1 MSMKNSDAIY
11 PRKKTNKPVCR
22 RRPQGL
28 LRATGAGCLF
38 HLPGNIRRMMTTRK
52 HSTPA
57 RSRRAPR
64 RQRQTP
70 APDQG
75 DARWLYGVH
84 AVLAAL
90 ANPNRRCHR
99 LLLAPDT
106 ARRLGARL
114 AGLTSPDRPLGALGA
129 LGAGGAGGE
138 ITSRAEIARFLPAG
152 AVHQGLALETEP
164 LPGADLETACRP
176 TPEGANRVVVLDG
189 VTDPQNVGA
198 IMRSA
203 AAFGV
208 RAIVLTRRHAPPV
221 TGALAKAASGALES
235 VALVRVNNLA
245 RSLDALAD
253 LGYWRLGLDVGAATA
268 LAPITCSFTEH
279 AKPFWRIRRSSV
291 SRSWVLVRV
300 FGVNRLRFAVFR

>member
-1 MSMKNSDAIY
+1 
-11 PRKKTNKPVCR
+11 
-22 RRPQGL
+22 
-28 LRATGAGCLF
+28 
-38 HLPGNIRRMMTTRK
+38 MTSRK
-52 HSTPA
+52 HSPPA

-70 APDQG
+70 PPGQG

-99 LLLAPDT
+99 LLVAPDT
-106 ARRLGARL
+106 ARRLGDRL
-114 AGLTSPDRPLGALGA
+114 AGLTSPDSSLGAE
-129 LGAGGAGGE
+129 GE
-138 ITSRAEIARFLPAG
+138 SASRGEIARFLPAG
-152 AVHQGLALETEP
+152 AVHQGLALEVEP
-164 LPGADLETACRP
+164 LPGADLKTACSP

-208 RAIVLTRRHAPPV
+208 RALVLTRRHAPPV

-245 RSLDALAD
+245 RSLDALAE
-253 LGYWRLGLDVGAATA
+253 LGYWRLGLDIAAATPLETFRPGPAVA
-268 LAPITCSFTEH
+268 LVLGAEDTGLRRLTAGRCDELVQLPIAPLVQSLNVSH
-279 AKPFWRIRRSSV
+279 AAAIALYELARKP
-291 SRSWVLVRV
+291 L
-300 FGVNRLRFAVFR
+300 GD

>member
-1 MSMKNSDAIY
+1 
-11 PRKKTNKPVCR
+11 
-22 RRPQGL
+22 
-28 LRATGAGCLF
+28 
-38 HLPGNIRRMMTTRK
+38 MTSRK
-52 HSTPA
+52 HSPPT

-90 ANPNRRCHR
+90 ANPVRRCHR
-99 LLLAPDT
+99 LLVAPDT
-106 ARRLGARL
+106 ARRLGDRL
-114 AGLTSPDRPLGALGA
+114 SDLTSPASPAAAPPLGEDA
-129 LGAGGAGGE
+129 
-138 ITSRAEIARFLPAG
+138 SRAEIARFLPPG
-152 AVHQGLALETEP
+152 AVHQGLALEVEP
-164 LPGADLETACRP
+164 LPGADLETACSLDP
-176 TPEGANRVVVLDG
+176 DGANRVVVLDG

-208 RAIVLTRRHAPPV
+208 RALVLTRRHAPPV

-245 RSLDALAD
+245 RSLDALAE
-253 LGYWRLGLDVGAATA
+253 LGYWRLGLDVAATTPLSGYAPGPAVA
-268 LAPITCSFTEH
+268 LVLGAEDTGLRRLTAGRCDELVQLPIAPLVQSLYVSH
-279 AKPFWRIRRSSV
+279 AAAIALYELAREPS
-291 SRSWVLVRV
+291 
-300 FGVNRLRFAVFR
+300 GD

>member
-1 MSMKNSDAIY
+1 
-11 PRKKTNKPVCR
+11 
-22 RRPQGL
+22 
-28 LRATGAGCLF
+28 
-38 HLPGNIRRMMTTRK
+38 MMTTRK

-106 ARRLGARL
+106 ARRLGTRL
-114 AGLTSPDRPLGALGA
+114 AGLTSPDRPLGA

-208 RAIVLTRRHAPPV
+208 RALVMTRRHAPPV

-245 RSLDALAD
+245 RSLDALAE
-253 LGYWRLGLDVGAATA
+253 LGYWRLGLDVAATTPLETFTPGPA
-268 LAPITCSFTEH
+268 LALVLGAEDTGLRRLTAGRCDELVQLPIAPLVQSLNVSH
-279 AKPFWRIRRSSV
+279 AAAIALYELARKP
-291 SRSWVLVRV
+291 L
-300 FGVNRLRFAVFR
+300 GD